1 VAPNSASMTYM
12 GRPND
17 MFGIIVSIKE
27 AFGVIQLLRTE
38 EQIIFSVRDGNRDV
52 AIGSWASVLETL
64 NLLLFTPNQTY
75 HEATDH
81 RYLQY
86 LH

>member
-1 VAPNSASMTYM
+1 MTYM

-17 MFGIIVSIKE
+17 MFGTIVSIKE

-52 AIGSWASVLETL
+52 AIGS
-64 NLLLFTPNQTY
+64 
-75 HEATDH
+75 
-81 RYLQY
+81 
-86 LH
+86 